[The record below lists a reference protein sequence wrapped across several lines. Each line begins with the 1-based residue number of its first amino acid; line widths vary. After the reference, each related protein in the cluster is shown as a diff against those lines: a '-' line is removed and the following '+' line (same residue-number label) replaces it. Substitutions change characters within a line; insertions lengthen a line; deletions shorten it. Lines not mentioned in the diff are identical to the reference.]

1 MDVVTIADNPDIW
14 LALAQAL
21 LDQVRSQVLVVVLVL
36 PEVDL
41 LVDLVP
47 VEDLLVDLAPLL
59 ATSAED
65 PTTLPEIVKLKP

>member
-1 MDVVTIADNPDIW
+1 VGVVTIVDNPDIW
-14 LALAQAL
+14 LALAQAP
-21 LDQVRSQVLVVVLVL
+21 LDQVRSQVLAVVLVL

-65 PTTLPEIVKLKP
+65 PTTLPEIAKLKP